1 MAVSEH
7 NWHQIGHQHLLGTMP
22 RKVYR
27 CVTKHCGV
35 TGWTT
40 EHSWPPVRSPQYD
53 AAAYTTCEGAIE
65 ARTQKEL
72 AKYGID

>member
-1 MAVSEH
+1 MEH
-7 NWHQIGHQHLLGTMP
+7 NWHQIGHQNLLGTMP

-27 CVTKHCGV
+27 CVTPYCGV

-40 EHSWPPVRSPQYD
+40 ENSWPPVRTPQFASNDY
-53 AAAYTTCEGAIE
+53 ATCESTKA
-65 ARTQKEL
+65 ALTKKEL